1 MAATSASSPTTSAM
15 PTRLIA
21 GVAGGLAGG
30 VVFGVLMQTM
40 GMLPM
45 VAMLVGSES
54 VAVGWLVHLA
64 ISAFI
69 GCTYAVIFAKWA
81 DRLGTGAVLG
91 IGYGVV
97 WWILGPLLIMPA
109 VMGMGVF
116 MVNAMTLQSLLGH
129 LLFGLVL
136 GLGYALVRSRA

>member
-1 MAATSASSPTTSAM
+1 MAATSASSPAASALS
-15 PTRLIA
+15 TRLIA
-21 GVAGGLAGG
+21 GVGGGLAGG
-30 VVFGVLMQTM
+30 VVFGVLMQAM

-54 VAVGWLVHLA
+54 AAVGWLVHLA

-69 GCTYAVIFAKWA
+69 GGTYALIFARWA
-81 DRLGTGAVLG
+81 DRLGAGAVLG
-91 IGYGVV
+91 IGYGLA

-109 VMGMGVF
+109 AMGMGVF
-116 MVNAMTLQSLLGH
+116 MVNAMALQSLLGH

-136 GLGYALVRSRA
+136 GLGYALIRSRA